1 MAVRAFLVPVFV
13 LLAAAGCSRG
23 SSEEAKPVDP
33 AVSAALAGPLLTEPD
48 LAAMNGAGRA
58 LTGTGVASALIP
70 ANLYTPEALDAAR
83 TAAKAQFGGAIPIAP
98 AASGS
103 EQAVGGQTA
112 LDSLRR
118 AFGKVPCEGAANWSA
133 IWATRL
139 PQPFAPYPRGHV
151 EEALGADDGACHV
164 RSVTYRIGV
173 TPAEALDFHAAQAAK
188 AGLSV
193 DHRADGEDHAL
204 VMRKGGL
211 SATIYVK
218 PGPEGLAEVHIV
230 TNGG

>member
-1 MAVRAFLVPVFV
+1 MALRNTLVLIV
-13 LLAAAGCSRG
+13 LMLAVAGCSRD
-23 SSEEAKPVDP
+23 SAQETKPVDP

-70 ANLYTPEALDAAR
+70 ANLYTPEAIV
-83 TAAKAQFGGAIPIAP
+83 AAKAEAKAQLGGTIAAAP
-98 AASGS
+98 AAGGS
-103 EQAVGGQTA
+103 DKAIGGQTA

-118 AFGKVPCEGAANWSA
+118 AYGKLPCEGSASWSA

-151 EEALGADDGACHV
+151 EEALGADGGACHV
-164 RSVTYRIGV
+164 RAVIYRINV

-193 DHRADGEDHAL
+193 DHRADGDAHAL
-204 VMRKGGL
+204 VTRKGAL
-211 SATIYVK
+211 FATIYVR
-218 PGPEGLAEVHIV
+218 PGPEGLTEVHIV
-230 TNGG
+230 TSDG

>member
-1 MAVRAFLVPVFV
+1 MARHFLV
-13 LLAAAGCSRG
+13 LLNMALATAGCSRD
-23 SSEEAKPVDP
+23 SADEAKPVDP

-83 TAAKAQFGGAIPIAP
+83 TQAKTQFGGAVPKVAV
-98 AASGS
+98 ASGS
-103 EQAVGGQTA
+103 EKAIGGQTA

-118 AFGKVPCEGAANWSA
+118 AYGKVPCEAAANWSA
-133 IWATRL
+133 IWAARL
-139 PQPFAPYPRGHV
+139 PQPLAPYPRGHV
-151 EEALGADDGACHV
+151 EEALGADNGTCHV

-193 DHRADGEDHAL
+193 DHRADGDAHAL
-204 VMRKGGL
+204 IARKGAL
-211 SATIYVK
+211 SATIYVR
-218 PGPEGLAEVHIV
+218 PGPDGLAEVHIV
-230 TNGG
+230 SNGV

>member
-1 MAVRAFLVPVFV
+1 MTVRFLLVPIGAV
-13 LLAAAGCSRG
+13 LALAGCSRD
-23 SSEEAKPVDP
+23 SVDEAKSVDP

-70 ANLYTPEALDAAR
+70 ANLYTPEAIA
-83 TAAKAQFGGAIPIAP
+83 AAKAEAKAQLGGAIPVV
-98 AASGS
+98 AAAGGS
-103 EQAVGGQTA
+103 EKAIGGQTA

-118 AFGKVPCEGAANWSA
+118 AYGKVPCEGAANWSA

-151 EEALGADDGACHV
+151 EEALGADGGACRV
-164 RSVTYRIGV
+164 RAVTYRIGV
-173 TPAEALDFHAAQAAK
+173 TPAEALDFHATQAVK

-193 DHRADGEDHAL
+193 EHRADGDAHAL
-204 VMRKGGL
+204 IAGKGAL
-211 SATIYVK
+211 SATIYVR
-218 PGPEGLAEVHIV
+218 PGPEDLAEVHIV
-230 TNGG
+230 TSGG

>member
-1 MAVRAFLVPVFV
+1 MKVRS
-13 LLAAAGCSRG
+13 LLAPFGVVLALAGCSRDTAG
-23 SSEEAKPVDP
+23 EDKPVDP

-58 LTGTGVASALIP
+58 LTGSGVASAMIP

-83 TAAKAQFGGAIPIAP
+83 SQAKAQFGGAVPMAP

-103 EQAVGGQTA
+103 AKAIGGQTA
-112 LDSLRR
+112 LDSLRH
-118 AFGKVPCEGAANWSA
+118 AYGKVLCEGAANWSA

-151 EEALGADDGACHV
+151 EEAMGADNGTCHV
-164 RSVTYRIGV
+164 RAVTYRIGV
-173 TPAEALDFHAAQAAK
+173 TATEALDFHAAQAAK

-193 DHRADGEDHAL
+193 DHRADGDAHAL
-204 VMRKGGL
+204 IARKGAL
-211 SATIYVK
+211 SATIYVR